1 MKKNLLTNLRWISAV
16 SRRFAR
22 VDRKGRSAVTSTLAT
37 LGICFGVMTLT
48 VVMSVMNGFQ
58 MSFIDA
64 ILEVSSYHLRAVDV
78 PESQESELIAACAKD
93 KNITACVPF
102 YEAQVL
108 MTGEKGGAEAVNVR
122 AADDSIYYDDE
133 GFRREL
139 KMLSGSF
146 DLHDADSIILG
157 STLARTLGVRVGST
171 VNLLVMSGG
180 SDVELFSNDR
190 VFTVSGIFTT
200 GYTEINS
207 GYAFVSTQA
216 ASKYFGSS
224 AKKIWGIKL
233 KKYDSDLRA
242 LNSLSKQLGWLSASE
257 AGVSKPQSKS
267 NSIALPQPQLLS
279 WRNFNRTFF
288 GALRIEKNML
298 LLLVALIFVVVAI
311 NIYNGMRRLVF
322 ERRTEIAVLS
332 ALGARKSGIK
342 AIFIMRGLFMGTFGA
357 LIGVAL
363 GIIISLNTDVVFTA
377 AAKLMYALQY
387 VWTAI
392 TNHQNLQYVQVN
404 STYNLY
410 ATIPARVFPGEV
422 TAITLFG
429 ILSPLFASLAA
440 SRNVLKMTVSEVLHN
455 E

>member
-1 MKKNLLTNLRWISAV
+1 MKKNLITQIRWISAV

-22 VDRKGRSAVTSTLAT
+22 VDRKGRSAVTSRLAT

-48 VVMSVMNGFQ
+48 VVMSIMNGFQ

-78 PESQESELIAACAKD
+78 PEHLEKNLISVCAED
-93 KNITACVPF
+93 KHVAACVPF
-102 YEAQVL
+102 YESQVL
-108 MTGEKGGAEAVNVR
+108 MTGEKGGAVAVNVR
-122 AADDSIYYDDE
+122 AADEAIYYEDE
-133 GFRREL
+133 GFRKQL
-139 KMLSGSF
+139 KMLSGAF
-146 DLHDADSIILG
+146 DFSDSDSIILG
-157 STLARTLGVRVGST
+157 SSLARNLGVRVGSS

-180 SDVELFSNDR
+180 SDVELFSSDR
-190 VFTVSGIFTT
+190 IFTVRGIFTT
-200 GYTEINS
+200 GYAEINNS
-207 GYAFVSTQA
+207 YAFVGTEA
-216 ASKYFGSS
+216 AKKYFGSS

-233 KKYDSDLRA
+233 HKYDGDLRA
-242 LNSLSKQLGWLSASE
+242 ISSLKKE
-257 AGVSKPQSKS
+257 
-267 NSIALPQPQLLS
+267 LPQINFLS

-342 AIFIMRGLFMGTFGA
+342 AIFIMRGFIMGTLGA
-357 LIGVAL
+357 LVGVLL
-363 GIIISLNTDVVFTA
+363 GLLISLNTDVVFTA
-377 AAKLMYALQY
+377 AAKLMYAIQY
-387 VWTAI
+387 LVTAI
-392 TNHQNLQYVQVN
+392 TDRQNLQYVQVN
-404 STYNLY
+404 SSYNLY

-429 ILSPLFASLAA
+429 ILSPLIASLAA
-440 SRNVLKMTVSEVLHN
+440 SKNVLKMTVSEVLHN